1 MMRCDG
7 ATVGKLL
14 RGSVPPA
21 VFHIRVRPQALNSG
35 KRLIFNVF
43 SNTARNLIES
53 FTRGGKKGV
62 DRFPNCHV

>member
-1 MMRCDG
+1 MMRCDR

-14 RGSVPPA
+14 DWSVPPA
-21 VFHIRVRPQALNSG
+21 VFHARVHPRALNSG

-53 FTRGGKKGV
+53 FTRCFKKGV